1 MMTRREQAARTNSG
15 SAHGLS
21 TGACARAC
29 LHVCGM
35 ARAALPARPFWF
47 GSSVCF
53 AGMVAPCEARFLSRL
68 SRRLSGAAV
77 ALALAAGLAF
87 ATSQPALAGPASSG
101 DMDAPAVSTSNDAPA
116 SAFSDAGDLL
126 VEGLA
131 RDVAATVNGE
141 ELPLSVLT
149 SYVDSVRA
157 TIGSQTDAAWEA
169 YLTDQGYGDPDAYW
183 QALIDHYGR
192 EMVVL
197 QRCDELGISASD
209 EEIDEYEGRFK
220 AMLGADTEESSFIWE
235 AYLERGGYTE
245 QGIRAAFAYQLRLQK
260 LYETEV
266 PREPA
271 SEEVVQRYAEAYAS
285 SYGLTP
291 DESGAVDLPSTSEDV
306 RAQIEQDA
314 TDFAWDYAC
323 ERYVD
328 ELYAGAD
335 VVVYVAHQYDVPG
348 QSHGTAGSSAAD
360 AGTSAARVD
369 AA

>member
-1 MMTRREQAARTNSG
+1 MRCA
-15 SAHGLS
+15 
-21 TGACARAC
+21 GA
-29 LHVCGM
+29 
-35 ARAALPARPFWF
+35 AALAE
-47 GSSVCF
+47 
-53 AGMVAPCEARFLSRL
+53 APCEARFPLRL

-77 ALALAAGLAF
+77 ALALAVGLAF
-87 ATSQPALAGPASSG
+87 VASQPVLAGPASSG
-101 DMDAPAVSTSNDAPA
+101 DADAPAVSTSNDVSS
-116 SAFSDAGDLL
+116 SARSDEDGLL
-126 VEGLA
+126 AEGLA
-131 RDVAATVNGE
+131 RDVAATINGE

-157 TIGSQTDAAWEA
+157 AIGSQTNAAWEA
-169 YLTDQGYGDPDAYW
+169 YLTDQGYDDPNAYW

-209 EEIDEYEGRFK
+209 EEIDEYEGRLK

-260 LYETEV
+260 LYEMEV

-285 SYGLTP
+285 SYGLTQ
-291 DESGAVDLPSTSEDV
+291 DDSGAVDLSSVSEDA

-314 TDFAWDYAC
+314 TGFAWDYAC

-335 VVVYVAHQYDVPG
+335 VAIYVAHQYDVPG
-348 QSHGTAGSSAAD
+348 QSHGTAGSGAAD
-360 AGTSAARVD
+360 TDASSARID